1 MNEKK
6 IGELMNYLMNEG
18 CEESAVV
25 SLSEMKET
33 LGIHEDISY
42 LENLIMSFERSGM
55 LKIKYKKGEDFCI
68 SLLPKAKLFLNE
80 RSEREEIEKE
90 IKITLPAK
98 KIFLLSFLASLLA
111 SALVA
116 VLAVVIVKVL

>member
-33 LGIHEDISY
+33 LGIHDDISY

-80 RSEREEIEKE
+80 RSERDEIEKE

-98 KIFLLSFLASLLA
+98 KIFFLSFLASLLA

>member
-33 LGIHEDISY
+33 LGIREDISY

>member
-55 LKIKYKKGEDFCI
+55 LKIKYKKGEDFCV

-80 RSEREEIEKE
+80 RSERDEIEKE

-98 KIFLLSFLASLLA
+98 KIFFLSFLASLLA

>member
-6 IGELMNYLMNEG
+6 IGELMKYLKNEG
-18 CEESAVV
+18 CDESAIV
-25 SLSEMKET
+25 SLTEMKET
-33 LGIHEDISY
+33 LGISEDVPY

-80 RSEREEIEKE
+80 QSERDEIEKE
-90 IKITLPAK
+90 IKITIPAK

-116 VLAVVIVKVL
+116 VLAVVFVKVL

>member
-18 CEESAVV
+18 CDESAVV
-25 SLSEMKET
+25 SLSEMKES
-33 LGIHEDISY
+33 LGIHEDIPY

-80 RSEREEIEKE
+80 RSERDEIEKE

-98 KIFLLSFLASLLA
+98 KIFLLSFLASLIA

>member
-6 IGELMNYLMNEG
+6 IGELMNFLMNEG

-33 LGIHEDISY
+33 LGIREDISY

-80 RSEREEIEKE
+80 RSERDEIEKE

>member
-80 RSEREEIEKE
+80 RSERDEIEKE

-98 KIFLLSFLASLLA
+98 KIFFLSFLASLLA

>member
-6 IGELMNYLMNEG
+6 IGELMNYLMSEG

-33 LGIHEDISY
+33 LGIREDISY

>member
-6 IGELMNYLMNEG
+6 IGEMMNYLMNEG

-33 LGIHEDISY
+33 LGIREDISY

>member
-33 LGIHEDISY
+33 LGIREDISY

-80 RSEREEIEKE
+80 RSERDE